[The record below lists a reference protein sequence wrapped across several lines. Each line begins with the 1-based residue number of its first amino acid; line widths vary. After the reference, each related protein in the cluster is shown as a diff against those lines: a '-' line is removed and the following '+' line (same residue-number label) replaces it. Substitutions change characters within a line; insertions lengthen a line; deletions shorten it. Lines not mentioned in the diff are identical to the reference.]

1 MGDIE
6 LDVCMLWDPALV
18 EVDLKNLNVDF
29 NYLNRKIASV
39 GPYNQNNL
47 MLRPGEA
54 IDDIEIS
61 LYTATGSYSC
71 PSGFSSSS
79 CFLSHLMT
87 NMIAVDQQPSEFGV
101 DMTFTT
107 IKNHNIGIYLDMEFF
122 HPERSYTCRSTFAS
136 SGFGAV
142 EQSSG
147 GGGDSVDD
155 VAAATSGDSIMDEL
169 EFDFEID
176 LGSSLLSNLDILWD
190 SEIDVRMKVA
200 LKNPINFELRLD
212 SLDNMYASYVDTDG
226 YEFLCTPQ
234 ICTPRVCAPWW
245 LGGGCIPSV
254 CTPRWCV
261 FSEGPATIP
270 VLNNLYL
277 NTQFTLTPG
286 SQTWSNFIDV
296 RFSGDALFPIAMDLM
311 AGTSPSMEGL
321 GVAKASFQHANDA
334 KFRLELAI
342 TIPEMVLDV

>member
-1 MGDIE
+1 MDIE

-29 NYLNRKIASV
+29 NYLNKKIASV

-61 LYTATGSYSC
+61 LYTATGGYSC

-107 IKNHNIGIYLDMEFF
+107 IKNHDIGIYLDMEFF

-147 GGGDSVDD
+147 GGSDSVDD
-155 VAAATSGDSIMDEL
+155 VAADTSGDSIMDEL
-169 EFDFEID
+169 ELDID
-176 LGSSLLSNLDILWD
+176 INFGSSIMSNLMNIFD
-190 SEIDVRMKVA
+190 SDVDVNMKVA
-200 LKNPINFELRLD
+200 LKYPVNFEFTLD
-212 SLDNMYASYVDTDG
+212 SLDDLTADYVDPDG
-226 YEFLCTPQ
+226 YEYGCTPE
-234 ICTPRVCAPWW
+234 ICAPRVCVWGRCIGGGCTPRLC
-245 LGGGCIPSV
+245 LFTGGRFLFVWSFVFPHLLMSSVSFSTHIFKVPPLYGC
-254 CTPRWCV
+254 
-261 FSEGPATIP
+261 
-270 VLNNLYL
+270 
-277 NTQFTLTPG
+277 
-286 SQTWSNFIDV
+286 
-296 RFSGDALFPIAMDLM
+296 
-311 AGTSPSMEGL
+311 
-321 GVAKASFQHANDA
+321 
-334 KFRLELAI
+334 
-342 TIPEMVLDV
+342 